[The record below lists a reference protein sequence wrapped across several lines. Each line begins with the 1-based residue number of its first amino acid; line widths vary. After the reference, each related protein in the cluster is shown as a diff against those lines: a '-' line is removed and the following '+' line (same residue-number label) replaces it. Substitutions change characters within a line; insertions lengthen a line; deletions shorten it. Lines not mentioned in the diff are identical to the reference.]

1 MKKLIRTV
9 AVILTVAIASVC
21 VVMPYFN
28 ASAEEGKLNYLLLG
42 DSIAFG
48 AGIVNP
54 DEACYGRIVADTN
67 GYNYKNCAVSGYT
80 SSALLAHMLLPA
92 VSDAIAEA
100 DIISLSIGGNDFLTS
115 NMVLLGIEAGAF
127 NNLETFDEIA
137 ENFYENYCRIIE
149 KIRELNPD
157 AVILAQTLYNPMHN
171 PLKEIYQAGADRL
184 NAVYHRYLKENPG
197 SIVIVDVGK
206 AFEGHPEYIADDCV
220 HPNSI
225 GNEIIAKL
233 VLKTLKELGLG
244 KTDVPVIN
252 VEGMDFGTYKLFK
265 LFIDFITNFA
275 NVFAPWF
282 FSVTK

>member
-1 MKKLIRTV
+1 MKKFSKILAVFLALI
-9 AVILTVAIASVC
+9 IAALPLVG
-21 VVMPYFN
+21 V
-28 ASAEEGKLNYLLLG
+28 SAEEEKLNYLLLG

-54 DEACYGRIVADTN
+54 DESCYGKIVADTN
-67 GYNYKNCAVSGYT
+67 DYNYKNCAVSGYNST
-80 SSALLAHMLLPA
+80 ALLAHMLLPA
-92 VSDAIAEA
+92 VSEAIEEA

-115 NMVLLGIEAGAF
+115 NMVQLGIEAGAF
-127 NNLETFDEIA
+127 NNLETFDKIA
-137 ENFYENYCRIIE
+137 ENFYENYCKIIE

-184 NAVYHRYLKENPG
+184 NAVYHRYLKENPK

-206 AFEGHPEYIADDCV
+206 AFEGHAEYIADDCV

-225 GNEIIAKL
+225 GNEVIARL
-233 VLKTLKELGLG
+233 VLKTLKDLGLG

-252 VEGMDFGTYKLFK
+252 VQGMDYGTYKLFK
-265 LFIDFITNFA
+265 AFIVSITNFA
-275 NVFAPWF
+275 NFFAPWF

>member
-1 MKKLIRTV
+1 MKKISKILALILALV
-9 AVILTVAIASVC
+9 IAVIP
-21 VVMPYFN
+21 VVSGYAN
-28 ASAEEGKLNYLLLG
+28 EEKLNYLLLG
-42 DSIAFG
+42 DSIGFG

-54 DEACYGRIVADTN
+54 DEACYGKIVADTN
-67 GYNYKNCAVSGYT
+67 SYNYKNCCVSGYNST
-80 SSALLAHMLLPA
+80 ALLVHMLLPA
-92 VSDAIAEA
+92 VSEAIEEA

-115 NMVLLGIEAGAF
+115 NMVQLGIEAGAF
-127 NNLETFDEIA
+127 NNLETFDKIA
-137 ENFYENYCRIIE
+137 ENFYKNYCSIIK

-171 PLKEIYQAGADRL
+171 ALSEIYQAGADRL

-244 KTDVPVIN
+244 KTDVPVIA
-252 VEGMDFGTYKLFK
+252 VEGMDFGIYKLFK
-265 LFIDFITNFA
+265 FAIDAIVSVADFFL
-275 NVFAPWF
+275 PWF
-282 FSVTK
+282 FSVTE

>member
-1 MKKLIRTV
+1 MKKLIKII
-9 AVILTVAIASVC
+9 AVILTVAIAAVC

-28 ASAEEGKLNYLLLG
+28 VSAVEGKLNYLLLG

-54 DEACYGRIVADTN
+54 DEACYGKIVADTN
-67 GYNYKNCAVSGYT
+67 GYNYKNCCVSGYNST
-80 SSALLAHMLLPA
+80 ALLAHMLLPA
-92 VSDAIAEA
+92 VSDAIKEA

-115 NMVLLGIEAGAF
+115 NMVQLGIEAGAF
-127 NNLETFDEIA
+127 NNLETFDKIA

-171 PLKEIYQAGADRL
+171 ALNEIYQAGADRL
-184 NAVYHRYLKENPG
+184 NAVYRRYLKENPG

-233 VLKTLKELGLG
+233 VLKTLKDLGLG
-244 KTDVPVIN
+244 KTDVPVIA
-252 VEGMDFGTYKLFK
+252 VEGMDFGTYRLFK
-265 LFIDFITNFA
+265 FAIDAIVSVADFFM
-275 NVFAPWF
+275 PWF
-282 FSVTK
+282 FSVTN

>member
-1 MKKLIRTV
+1 MKKLIKII
-9 AVILTVAIASVC
+9 AIILTVAIASVC
-21 VVMPYFN
+21 VVMPFFSV
-28 ASAEEGKLNYLLLG
+28 SAEEGKLNYLLLG
-42 DSIAFG
+42 DSIGFG

-54 DEACYGRIVADTN
+54 DEACYGKIVADTN
-67 GYNYKNCAVSGYT
+67 GYNYKNCCVSGYN
-80 SSALLAHMLLPA
+80 SAALLAHMLLPA
-92 VSDAIAEA
+92 VSEAIEEA

-115 NMVLLGIEAGAF
+115 NMVQLGIEAGAF

-137 ENFYENYCRIIE
+137 ADFYENYCKIIE

-171 PLKEIYQAGADRL
+171 PLKEIYKAGADRL

-233 VLKTLKELGLG
+233 VLKTLKGLGLG
-244 KTDVPVIN
+244 KTDVPVIA
-252 VEGMDFGTYKLFK
+252 VEGMDYGTYKLFRW
-265 LFIDFITNFA
+265 FIDFITNFA
-275 NVFAPWF
+275 DTFAPWF
-282 FSVTK
+282 FSVTN

>member
-1 MKKLIRTV
+1 MKKLIKII
-9 AVILTVAIASVC
+9 AVILTVAVALPLAAL
-21 VVMPYFN
+21 PYFN

-92 VSDAIAEA
+92 VSEAIEEA

-115 NMVLLGIEAGAF
+115 NMVRLGIEAGAF

-137 ENFYENYCRIIE
+137 ESFYENYCKIIA
-149 KIRELNPD
+149 KIREINPD
-157 AVILAQTLYNPMHN
+157 AVILAQTLYNPMNN

-184 NAVYHRYLKENPG
+184 NAVYHRYLKENPK

-252 VEGMDFGTYKLFK
+252 VEGTDFGTYKLFK
-265 LFIDFITNFA
+265 WFIDALA
-275 NVFAPWF
+275 NTANIFAPWF
-282 FSVTK
+282 FSVTE